1 MSKPNTCL
9 ASVRKI
15 PKRKLFETL
24 VQAYAKDL
32 YRYGYWLS
40 GDSGIAEDLVQ
51 ETMMR
56 AWRSIDSLK
65 DPKAAKSWLFTI
77 LRRENYRRFKK
88 KSVQLEVASIDD
100 AQVQPHLVSDD
111 GLSHMDNLAMRQA
124 LHKMPKV
131 YSEPLVLQV
140 LGGYSCD
147 EIAQIIDIKPGAVM
161 TRICRAKKRLRNIL
175 KHDHTSGSSHA

>member
-1 MSKPNTCL
+1 MSISKTAATTL
-9 ASVRKI
+9 RRI
-15 PKRKLFETL
+15 PKRKSFEEL
-24 VQAYAKDL
+24 VQAYSKDL

-65 DPKAAKSWLFTI
+65 DPAAAKSWLFTI

-88 KSVQLEVASIDD
+88 KSAQLEVASIDD
-100 AQVQPHLVSDD
+100 DQVSAHLIKDD
-111 GLSHMDNLAMRQA
+111 GLSYMDNLAKRQA
-124 LHKMPKV
+124 LHKMPRT

-161 TRICRAKKRLRNIL
+161 TRICRAKKRLRYIL
-175 KHDHTSGSSHA
+175 KQDNTLRGSHV

>member
-1 MSKPNTCL
+1 MSKPNSAL
-9 ASVRKI
+9 SSAHRI
-15 PKRKLFETL
+15 PKRKSFEEL
-24 VQAYAKDL
+24 VQAYSIDL

-40 GDSGIAEDLVQ
+40 GDAGIAEDLVQ

-100 AQVQPHLVSDD
+100 VQVQIHLVNDD

-161 TRICRAKKRLRNIL
+161 TRICRAKKHLRHIL
-175 KHDHTSGSSHA
+175 KYDHTVRNSHA